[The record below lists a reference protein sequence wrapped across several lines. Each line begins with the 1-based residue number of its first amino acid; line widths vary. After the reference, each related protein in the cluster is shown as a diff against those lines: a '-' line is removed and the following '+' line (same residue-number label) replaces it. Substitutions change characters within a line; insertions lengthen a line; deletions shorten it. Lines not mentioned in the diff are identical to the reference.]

1 VPSRLLFALVL
12 LLVGCARQEPPQ
24 VPDPGQKT
32 VRADH
37 PTHTAPPP
45 AYGNKIVF
53 GVHPGVC
60 CTDSTRNAPTARA
73 VAPSSAPKTRAAPLS
88 PSEPRLSDHDWLARL
103 PLKYVLAGYKGR
115 RRPRQGSIL
124 LSRHGE
130 CRSIQEDVVK
140 TFLDS
145 QPHVPRKG
153 EIPQSPAEHVEVP
166 STQQW
171 NMGRNT
177 LVQIAERLG
186 FIEWRE
192 SQTIEQVRVEGGT
205 IWAYSWRR
213 GQRPR
218 KSHRLPNRN
227 VYFCREYLP

>member
-1 VPSRLLFALVL
+1 MLHRLDTECPHCKSRGAIECPEDFHPELVFCGACEDVYPYSPDIWQHLLDENDDLEGPMGLFYA
-12 LLVGCARQEPPQ
+12 
-24 VPDPGQKT
+24 
-32 VRADH
+32 
-37 PTHTAPPP
+37 
-45 AYGNKIVF
+45 
-53 GVHPGVC
+53 
-60 CTDSTRNAPTARA
+60 
-73 VAPSSAPKTRAAPLS
+73 SAQQTRAAPLS